1 MKKTRQ
7 SKKMGGGETTT
18 GTGTILLAEPF
29 HMCIPVHV
37 QQPTDSTNKTEE
49 VPESTL
55 LFFRFLFLFLK
66 IALGTCK
73 HYQLWSMQL
82 HF

>member
-18 GTGTILLAEPF
+18 GTGTILPAEPF
-29 HMCIPVHV
+29 HMYIYTGACT
-37 QQPTDSTNKTEE
+37 QPTDSTNKTEE

-66 IALGTCK
+66 NSIRN
-73 HYQLWSMQL
+73 M
-82 HF
+82 